1 MFSKNNV
8 TQSMID
14 AVQSVLVEDKKLL
27 LEPEKKKE
35 EKEDLKGNQGK
46 LDKNHNGK
54 IDPEDFKLLRM
65 KKEEKD
71 DDSMYTTKA
80 QAKRIADKEAAKE
93 VHKHERHLHKG
104 AKETELGEEHHM
116 SDDEMKKREHIVK
129 SMKKGLAGFKERYG
143 NRAKNVMYA
152 TATKQAM
159 KEEVEQADEATALE
173 RMRGVGGIR
182 AAQNLPMGHAGK
194 VTMKHV
200 NASNA
205 SPQVK
210 AAIKK
215 AAPDIKSYADRAAAL
230 NAAGIR
236 RKEVELDE
244 DYLSEEKMKDCYDCG
259 IKEAMKEMKTGKS
272 CESKYKKGTAEYD
285 ESLRGYNSVMK
296 KGMKEGVELDEAN
309 TESKKEFVARQAR
322 LAAAGAQTAKNP
334 ERLKRMMKIPGYAA
348 AMGLAKK
355 TTKEEVETVEE
366 DIGAMQSVVGE
377 DKGKKA
383 IRVDTLKG
391 VTTSTDPEVKI
402 ANAHFSGKS
411 ATLKAE
417 GKGTDTAIP
426 FVTDSATHKE
436 INKSVKPTFKKIK
449 EMLGKTGTSE

>member
-14 AVQSVLVEDKKLL
+14 AVESVLVEDKKLL

-35 EKEDLKGNQGK
+35 VKEDLKGNKVK

-54 IDPEDFKLLRM
+54 IDAEDFKLLRM
-65 KKEEKD
+65 KKEKSVE
-71 DDSMYTTKA
+71 
-80 QAKRIADKEAAKE
+80 
-93 VHKHERHLHKG
+93 ER
-104 AKETELGEEHHM
+104 HM
-116 SDDEMKKREHIVK
+116 SDDEMKEREHIVK

-159 KEEVEQADEATALE
+159 KEEIEQVDEATMTHITLGKKVKNSDGGHDQDVHYKGKKIGSIESYKHRTGLRYGGNHDATGHSE
-173 RMRGVGGIR
+173 AGSRSPEEAVDFIRGS
-182 AAQNLPMGHAGK
+182 HAEHLK
-194 VTMKHV
+194 SMKEE
-200 NASNA
+200 
-205 SPQVK
+205 
-210 AAIKK
+210 I
-215 AAPDIKSYADRAAAL
+215 
-230 NAAGIR
+230 
-236 RKEVELDE
+236 EELDE
-244 DYLSEEKMKDCYDCG
+244 LSKSTLGSYVKASAKDAEDAGRDQEHYGHKNDYARGEKRQKG
-259 IKEAMKEMKTGKS
+259 IAKAVDRLTKEDYG
-272 CESKYKKGTAEYD
+272 
-285 ESLRGYNSVMK
+285 
-296 KGMKEGVELDEAN
+296 LDEAIN
-309 TESKKEFVARQAR
+309 DNMHPTGVALLKHIKPEHHNLYKPHLTTDVFNGSFKDRHDVLSAAKQA
-322 LAAAGAQTAKNP
+322 GH
-334 ERLKRMMKIPGYAA
+334 LK
-348 AMGLAKK
+348 
-355 TTKEEVETVEE
+355 E
-366 DIGAMQSVVGE
+366 DIGAMQGVVGE
-377 DKGKKA
+377 NKGKKS

-391 VTTSTDPEVKI
+391 VTASTDPEVKI